1 MKRYFKVLTTVLLC
15 LAMLCP
21 VSADALTYQL
31 SDTDISLQVDDTKW
45 YIFTR
50 DNIRDN
56 PELEELGISYDTI
69 HDILHNN
76 SAYMDAIMF
85 YEDGDYVE
93 LFVRKK
99 AIDSGVANLSNYKD
113 EEVLEFA
120 EEVAKK
126 QKAEDFSVYENDYK
140 FARLEYLDSTLNYYI
155 CEYVTLVNKDN
166 YTLTF
171 QSTSPFVD
179 SEYDEIKRIV
189 DSIRFDVDPSLKE
202 AKKPSVWSSVI
213 PRALGGALAGGIA
226 GGIVALIN
234 KKKSKKNTE
243 AYSTDSAY
251 SANDIE

>member
-1 MKRYFKVLTTVLLC
+1 MKRYLHILTTVLLC

-21 VSADALTYQL
+21 MVAEALTYQL

-45 YIFTR
+45 YVFTR
-50 DNIRDN
+50 DNIENN
-56 PELEELGISYDTI
+56 PELEELGISYETI
-69 HDILHNN
+69 YDILYDN
-76 SAYMDAIMF
+76 SVYMDAILF

-99 AIDSGVANLSNYKD
+99 AIDSGVANLSNYEN

-126 QKAEDFSVYENDYK
+126 QKAEDYSVYENDYK
-140 FARLEYLDSTLNYYI
+140 FAKLDYVDSTLNYHI
-155 CEYVTLVNKDN
+155 CEYITLVNKEN

-179 SEYDEIKRIV
+179 SEYDEMKSIV

-202 AKKPSVWSSVI
+202 AKRPSVWSSI
-213 PRALGGALAGGIA
+213 ITKALGGALAGGVAGAIIA
-226 GGIVALIN
+226 LVN
-234 KKKSKKNTE
+234 KKKSKKQNE
-243 AYSTDSAY
+243 AYSVDNTYPTD
-251 SANDIE
+251 NIE